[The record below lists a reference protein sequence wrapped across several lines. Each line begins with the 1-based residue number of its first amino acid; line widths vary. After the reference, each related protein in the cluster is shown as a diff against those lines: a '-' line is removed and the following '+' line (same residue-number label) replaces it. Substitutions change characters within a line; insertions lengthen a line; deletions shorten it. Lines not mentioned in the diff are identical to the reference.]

1 MNNPAKILVSLIII
15 FLVSCTT
22 EKEFELGQFNTPK
35 SWRVYSSSDLPDVT
49 IKVADKFSLNSE
61 RKKFAVN
68 SEYAQEYFEIDWNRI
83 YQQVDSLGH
92 ETYAFLLNDSDEDP
106 YTFYNLIYKK
116 AYDEK
121 DESFFIM
128 KYQMDESFI
137 PEYKETNSLLN
148 FRGIISKMAIKEGS
162 YSDKVAGIN
171 APRSIATEECPDSS
185 IDNSDSPTAPSGGGG
200 STTSSTTY
208 YVATTKTCR
217 ITIWEQKY
225 DNYVGGAYA
234 YSDYIITGITVDCWE
249 TSEIIRNQIEAPDC
263 ELNEDD
269 IPMIDPNRSK
279 KITLLETLL
288 EQDSTLLINLPC
300 SEMSK
305 WKNVGEFK
313 PSQSV
318 VNKIKELDENS
329 TRFFTGDF
337 DIQTLEEAKG
347 KVVNMDFFAVDINS
361 LPNGYTAE
369 SFLNQIRL
377 NFNSFINTDYS
388 SFHPYDFVD
397 TGSNEEQIWNSG
409 NPLGAIIHI
418 EIPIDEGSVICSDY
432 DASQWKFTTI
442 SAPYDWVHPVSGT
455 REFGFYENANG
466 KYTFY
471 TRGVDRITQ
480 NFNEIL
486 GARATFNGADNL
498 WKSFQDGIM
507 NFVNSNGGSAI
518 KLDPVI
524 GRPDWDL
531 VEAFINGEVTVDQL
545 GCSN

>member
-22 EKEFELGQFNTPK
+22 EKEFEPGQFNTPK

-185 IDNSDSPTAPSGGGG
+185 IDNSDSPPAPSDGGG

-279 KITLLETLL
+279 RETLLETLL
-288 EQDSTLLINLPC
+288 EQDSTLLINIPC
-300 SEMSK
+300 AQLEIWQS
-305 WKNVGEFK
+305 VGGFK
-313 PSQSV
+313 PPSQV
-318 VNKIKELDENS
+318 IDKLENKVSYTLPYNLQ
-329 TRFFTGDF
+329 T
-337 DIQTLEEAKG
+337 IQNAAG
-347 KVVNMDFFAVDINS
+347 KVVNLDYFSVNVSQLPTGFTPES
-361 LPNGYTAE
+361 L
-369 SFLNQIRL
+369 LNQIRQ
-377 NFNSFINTDYS
+377 NINSFVDPTLS
-388 SFHPYDFVD
+388 TFSPYDSEEANLW
-397 TGSNEEQIWNSG
+397 GSS
-409 NPLGAIIHI
+409 NPLGSIIHI
-418 EIPIDEGSVICSDY
+418 EIPYDDGSVICSDY
-432 DASQWKFTTI
+432 SSSQWKFSTI
-442 SAPYDWVHPVSGT
+442 FAPADTYHPVSGT
-455 REFGFYENANG
+455 REFGFEQNPDG
-466 KYTFY
+466 TFTFY
-471 TRGVDRITQ
+471 TRGVDRVRLKV
-480 NFNEIL
+480 FEIL
-486 GARATFNGADNL
+486 GGGGKKTFTGADNL
-498 WKSFQDGIM
+498 WRSLQNGIS
-507 NFVNSNGGSAI
+507 NFVNNNGGQSVVQEPI
-518 KLDPVI
+518 I

-531 VEAFINGEVTVDQL
+531 IEAFIEGRVPISDI
-545 GCSN
+545 GCKN